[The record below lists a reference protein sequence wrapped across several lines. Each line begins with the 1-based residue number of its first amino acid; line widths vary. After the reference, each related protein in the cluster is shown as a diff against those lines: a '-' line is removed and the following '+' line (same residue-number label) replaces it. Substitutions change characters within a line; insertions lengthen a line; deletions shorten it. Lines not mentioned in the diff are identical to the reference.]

1 MTIKGDYILFFGSDW
16 PSNFAQSPITVYDDF
31 WEPSLVESDNEQSW
45 NNLITFKTAEAY
57 YQSRKAVLAGDKY
70 SYYKI
75 ALAKDPAETK
85 KLSRLIKLDSKAW
98 DRIRVKAMWDTLHL
112 KFEQNPDLKEKLLD
126 PSLDGKMFV
135 EASPYDCFWG
145 AGIGEKI
152 LARDIETKGYIEW
165 FNFVRDVPYA
175 LNMLGELLGKLRIEL
190 KSSI

>member
-31 WEPSLVESDNEQSW
+31 WEPSLIESDNEQSW

-70 SYYKI
+70 NYYKI

-85 KLSRLIKLDSKAW
+85 KLSHLIKLDSKAW

-126 PSLDGKMFV
+126 PSLDGKKFV

-145 AGIGEKI
+145 AGISEKV
-152 LARDIETKGYIEW
+152 LAREIEETGDISW
-165 FNFVRDVPYA
+165 FNFNRDIPRA
-175 LNMLGELLGKLRIEL
+175 ENMLGELLGKARDQFKNSL
-190 KSSI
+190 